1 MASKRKKDQKKAE
14 EYLKKLEIVKSSNS
28 VDPFE
33 SPETQQRR
41 IRRAKSDVEY
51 FVKTYLPHYTTVKS
65 ASFQIEFA
73 EMVKSDPIFKG
84 FAEWGRG
91 LAKSV
96 WCDVFIPLWLW
107 INGETQY
114 FVLISDSK
122 ERATDL
128 LVDLQVEFEGNPL
141 LIKDFGEQKT
151 EGTWERGNF
160 ITQSGFIAKAFG
172 VRQKVRGLRVGSRRP
187 DTCSVDD
194 LETPETIRNHK
205 RMRQQAE
212 WIERDLIPT
221 MIGKYRRLL
230 YANNRFAR
238 VMTQT
243 LLQERHPHWTVHHVK
258 AYNKVTYEATWSSMY
273 SPEFYRQ
280 QEMDM
285 GIVACYAE
293 YNHETKLEGKNF
305 SEDDIQWTKL
315 PPLMEMK
322 MIVVHWDIA
331 YTDNETSDYNAVKAW
346 GLKDR
351 KFYLIDCYVK
361 QSKMKLAVD
370 WMCYFK
376 STLPHGVNVIFQY
389 ESQFWNGEVQRSIDD
404 SETANDV
411 SLNIMK
417 VDLPH
422 TQKLGRLLTMQP
434 YFQNSRIFYNEEL
447 KSHSD
452 TQVGIVQLCALE
464 EGSTEKDDS
473 PDADQRAI
481 DTLNAYDTPSRRP
494 SDGKTYKAGKMK
506 HKYKCC

>member
-1 MASKRKKDQKKAE
+1 
-14 EYLKKLEIVKSSNS
+14 
-28 VDPFE
+28 
-33 SPETQQRR
+33 
-41 IRRAKSDVEY
+41 
-51 FVKTYLPHYTTVKS
+51 
-65 ASFQIEFA
+65 
-73 EMVKSDPIFKG
+73 
-84 FAEWGRG
+84 
-91 LAKSV
+91 
-96 WCDVFIPLWLW
+96 
-107 INGETQY
+107 
-114 FVLISDSK
+114 
-122 ERATDL
+122 
-128 LVDLQVEFEGNPL
+128 
-141 LIKDFGEQKT
+141 
-151 EGTWERGNF
+151 
-160 ITQSGFIAKAFG
+160 
-172 VRQKVRGLRVGSRRP
+172 
-187 DTCSVDD
+187 
-194 LETPETIRNHK
+194 
-205 RMRQQAE
+205 
-212 WIERDLIPT
+212 
-221 MIGKYRRLL
+221 
-230 YANNRFAR
+230 
-238 VMTQT
+238 
-243 LLQERHPHWTVHHVK
+243 
-258 AYNKVTYEATWSSMY
+258 
-273 SPEFYRQ
+273 
-280 QEMDM
+280 
-285 GIVACYAE
+285 
-293 YNHETKLEGKNF
+293 
-305 SEDDIQWTKL
+305 
-315 PPLMEMK
+315 MEMK